1 MSKLAKQYLN
11 DALASNAPGML
22 LDSYSVYLN
31 QWDDDDT
38 LKTFDEWL
46 NS

>member
-1 MSKLAKQYLN
+1 MSKLAEQYFN
-11 DALASNAPGML
+11 DALASSAPGML
-22 LDSYSVYLN
+22 LDSYSVYLQ
-31 QWDDDDT
+31 QWDDDST

>member
-11 DALASNAPGML
+11 DALSSNVPGML
-22 LDSYSVYLN
+22 LDSYTVYLQ
-31 QWDDDDT
+31 QWDDDST